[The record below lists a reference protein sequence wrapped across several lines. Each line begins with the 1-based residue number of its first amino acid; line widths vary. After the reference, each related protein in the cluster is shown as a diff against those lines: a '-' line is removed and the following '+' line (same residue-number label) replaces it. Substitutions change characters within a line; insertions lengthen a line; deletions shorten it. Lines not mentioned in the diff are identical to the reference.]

1 MRFRIRAYLVMAFL
15 LTSGLPLAV
24 FWLWPHSAALQSQV
38 DEVHERHLLIAKNLS
53 STLQVYHRDLTTA
66 FGSFA
71 PQISRGQAIEAKGI
85 FEALHFRHICVASP
99 DTGEVIHEYFG
110 SQHACPKT
118 IPNDRLQYFL
128 SLAPTN
134 GIGVSRVIAPESE
147 QPRIFLVTRENGLL
161 IVGAIHTTYFR
172 SLQADISFGER
183 GHAAIVDRS
192 GHILA
197 HPNAEWTNRAA
208 DLSDISVVQRIMAG
222 ETGVA
227 NFFSPAMQVEMIA
240 GFAFAEGT
248 GWGVMVPQPVN
259 ELQAFADHINKYA
272 LLVLIA
278 GLLFSWLMAL
288 IISSGIARRVRRIEE
303 AVTAVADGK
312 TIQPVVSGKSIASIR
327 EFENLEQGVARTAA
341 EIAGAKAAEAK
352 NSEDLS
358 NANARLRSEIN
369 EKLRAES
376 ALVESEK
383 RFKSLFESQPI
394 SVREEDFSKVKK
406 ALHSLPVNNASEL
419 SMYFKKHPEFV
430 QECASRIV
438 VRDANQKALEL
449 HGCIDKPAF
458 RQSVTSNL
466 SGSAQSAL
474 KKIFL
479 AVFSGERL
487 VEYESKIVRATG
499 EERTVM
505 ARWSV
510 VSGYEE
516 TYERIILT
524 SIDITDYLEAEERL
538 RQAQKMEAIGQLTGG
553 VAHDFNNLLAV
564 ILGNQE
570 MLRDQVQSTSL
581 NVPISLG
588 LINRTVEA
596 TNRGAELTQNMLAY
610 ARKAQLVPERVDL
623 NQVVKE
629 TENWVGRTIESR
641 IEIDTIQHAGLW
653 PTMVDRASLQ
663 SALVN
668 LLLNARDGI
677 DGSGQVIIETS
688 NVRIGADY
696 AKDRDK
702 DVPPGRYVL
711 LSVSDNGSGI
721 EPDILDQIFD
731 PFFTT
736 KTVGKGSGLGLSM
749 VQGFVKQS
757 GGVIRVNSAP
767 DSGTT
772 IRIYFP
778 AAVATSPER
787 NELKNDEPV
796 PVASERSG
804 KRLLLVEDQED
815 VLTVM
820 EKTLITGGFE
830 VVTADSGDRA
840 FEILRGDDQFDLV
853 VTDIVMPG
861 RLQGPSLAR
870 ETRALHPAI
879 PFIFVSGYASESMV
893 QDENLKPD
901 DVRLMK
907 PVSRKTLLKAVK
919 TAISN
924 PR

>member
-1 MRFRIRAYLVMAFL
+1 MAFL

-38 DEVHERHLLIAKNLS
+38 DAVHERHLLIAKNLS

-71 PQISRGQAIEAKGI
+71 PQISRGQAIEAKDI
-85 FEALHFRHICVASP
+85 FEVLHFRHICVASP
-99 DTGEVIHEYFG
+99 ETGDVIHEYFG
-110 SQHACPKT
+110 TQYACPKF
-118 IPNDRLQYFL
+118 IPEDRLQNFL
-128 SLAPTN
+128 RLAPQE
-134 GIGVSRVIAPESE
+134 GIGISRVVAVEGEP
-147 QPRIFLVTRENGLL
+147 PRIFLVTRENGLL
-161 IVGAIHTTYFR
+161 VVGAIHTTYFR
-172 SLQADISFGER
+172 NLQADISFGER

-197 HPNAEWTNRAA
+197 HPSAEWTDKAA
-208 DLSDISVVQRIMAG
+208 DLSSISVVQRIMAG

-227 NFFSPAMQVEMIA
+227 RFYSPVMQAEMIA

-248 GWGVMVPQPVN
+248 GWGVMVPQPVD
-259 ELQAFADHINKYA
+259 ELQAFADHINKSA

-278 GLLFSWLMAL
+278 GLLFSWLVAL
-288 IISSGIARRVRRIEE
+288 VISSGLSRRVRHIEE
-303 AVTAVADGK
+303 AVEAVADGK
-312 TIQPVVSGKSIASIR
+312 SIQPVLSGKSIASIR

-352 NSEDLS
+352 RSEDLA
-358 NANARLRSEIN
+358 NANERFRNEIS
-369 EKLRAES
+369 EKLKAES

-394 SVREEDFSKVKK
+394 SVREEDFSKVREM
-406 ALHSLPVNNASEL
+406 LHALPVNSASEL

-430 QECASRIV
+430 LECASRII
-438 VRDANQKALEL
+438 VRNANQKALEL
-449 HGCIDKPAF
+449 HGYPDKSAF
-458 RQSVTSNL
+458 TASVTGNL
-466 SGSAQSAL
+466 STSAQSAL

-479 AVFSGERL
+479 AVFNGEGL
-487 VEYESKIVRATG
+487 VEYESKVVRRSG

-510 VSGYEE
+510 VSGCEE

-524 SIDITDYLEAEERL
+524 SIDITDYLKAEERL

-570 MLRDQVQSTSL
+570 MLRDQVQSDSL
-581 NVPISLG
+581 SVPVSVG
-588 LINRTVEA
+588 LIDRTVEA

-610 ARKAQLVPERVDL
+610 ARKAQLVPEKIDL

-641 IEIDTIQHAGLW
+641 VEIDTIQQDDLL
-653 PTMVDRASLQ
+653 PTMVDRASVQ

-668 LLLNARDGI
+668 LLVNARDGI
-677 DGSGQVIIETS
+677 DGSGRVVVETS
-688 NVRIGADY
+688 NVHIGVAG
-696 AKDRDK
+696 AKERHK
-702 DVPPGRYVL
+702 DIPPGRYVML
-711 LSVSDNGSGI
+711 AVTDNGSGI
-721 EPDILDQIFD
+721 EPEILDQIFD

-757 GGVIRVNSAP
+757 GGVIRV
-767 DSGTT
+767 DSKPGVGTSV
-772 IRIYFP
+772 RIYFP
-778 AAVATSPER
+778 AAEDNP
-787 NELKNDEPV
+787 LKNSSAQDKDEPTY
-796 PVASERSG
+796 VASERSG

-815 VLTVM
+815 VLAVM
-820 EKTLITGGFE
+820 EKTLVAGGFE
-830 VVTADSGDRA
+830 VVTATSGDKA
-840 FEILRGDDQFDLV
+840 FEILCDDDQFDLV

-870 ETRALHPAI
+870 EIRALKPGI
-879 PFIFVSGYASESMV
+879 LFIFVSGYASETTV
-893 QDENLKPD
+893 QDKDLRPD

-907 PVSRKTLLKAVK
+907 PVSRKTLLRAVE
-919 TAISN
+919 TAISDL
-924 PR
+924 